1 MLHIW
6 VGRAGSGKSR
16 RVLEAMEKNR
26 RLRRQ
31 VLLVPEHISHEAE
44 VDLCRA
50 LGPTAS
56 RDAEVLS
63 FRSLSSRVLAETGG
77 LAEFTLDNGGKL
89 LTMRRVLQEL
99 APELRVF
106 GRPSQRASFLR
117 QLTDLT
123 EEFYAYEIG
132 PQALY
137 RQVEDLDGAM
147 GGKLRDIALIYAAYD
162 ARLRSGDFDARS
174 RLQKLR
180 EHLEGSGYLRGCDV
194 YLLSLIHI

>member
-1 MLHIW
+1 MT
-6 VGRAGSGKSR
+6 RT
-16 RVLEAMEKNR
+16 
-26 RLRRQ
+26 
-31 VLLVPEHISHEAE
+31 P
-44 VDLCRA
+44 
-50 LGPTAS
+50 GPTALWATAS
-56 RDAEVLS
+56 PKMCIRD
-63 FRSLSSRVLAETGG
+63 
-77 LAEFTLDNGGKL
+77 
-89 LTMRRVLQEL
+89 
-99 APELRVF
+99 
-106 GRPSQRASFLR
+106 RASFLR

-180 EHLEGSGYLRGCDV
+180 EDV
-194 YLLSLIHI
+194 YKRQPITWA